1 METATMSHSNII
13 CRGVSARRVLVALA
27 ALACM
32 AGTASAATP
41 GITANAGGAST
52 FNLVASQGF
61 SSQPDGVQIYSWGY
75 GCANTATF
83 TPPAFAAVGFC
94 PYMQLPGPTL
104 VVPEGATVTVTLTN
118 HLPKGAGN
126 TSIVFAGIPTLAAG
140 GAQGLLAMEATPGGS
155 VTYTLNTTGK
165 AGTHAYYSGTQ
176 PDLQIEMGM
185 YGAIVVIPT
194 TVQTGCVALGT
205 RLGGG
210 EEYRLAANAYD
221 HPATCYDREYL
232 FQFGEIDPRIHS
244 QAEAQVKAIA
254 ACPGA
259 TNATTGQPCPT
270 TLFVATEPYR
280 PSYYLINGRSMPDDM
295 DVDYAPNYPSQPYNG
310 NPHMHPLDQVLLRTI
325 GQGRWEHPFHEHA
338 NHVRILARDGN
349 LILAQN
355 TVGTETIPRLA
366 GLMMFTTDT
375 FPGQSFDGIF
385 YWSGKGLNWDLYGHT
400 PTSAASSATCTPDAN
415 GFYTAASGA
424 AAPTFDVAH
433 NFISGA
439 KNYGEWCADHNV
451 PLEAAPAG
459 QQVGAGG
466 PATLPDPLVA
476 SNGLWYN
483 GTPYLGQDAVIRSR
497 GPTPLPVGGA
507 LQNPQPESGI
517 AFMWHSHNEREI
529 TTDNVFPGGMLMMML
544 VDPPVWF
551 IDETL

>member
-1 METATMSHSNII
+1 MSHSNIMY
-13 CRGVSARRVLVALA
+13 RGGSARRVLVALA
-27 ALACM
+27 ALACV

-41 GITANAGGAST
+41 GITASAGGAST
-52 FNLVASQGF
+52 FNLVASQGY
-61 SSQPDGVQIYSWGY
+61 SSQPDGAQIYSWGY
-75 GCANTATF
+75 GCASTATF

-94 PYMQLPGPTL
+94 PTMQLPGPTL
-104 VVPEGATVTVTLTN
+104 VVPEGTAVTITLTN
-118 HLPKGAGN
+118 NLPTGAGN
-126 TSIVFAGIPTLAAG
+126 TSIVFAGIPVTSATG
-140 GAQGLLAMEATPGGS
+140 GVAGLLAQEATPGAAGA
-155 VTYTLNTTGK
+155 VTNTLNTTGK

-176 PDLQIEMGM
+176 PDLQIEMGLF
-185 YGAIVVIPT
+185 GAIVVIPT
-194 TVQTGCVALGT
+194 TVQTGCVGLGG

-210 EEYRLAANAYD
+210 EEYRLWADAYD

-232 FQFGEIDPRIHS
+232 FQFSEIDPRIHT

-254 ACPGA
+254 ACPAGG
-259 TNATTGQPCPT
+259 TNGITGQPCPAAK
-270 TLFVATEPYR
+270 LFVATEPYR
-280 PSYYLINGRSMPDDM
+280 PAYFLINGRSMPDDM
-295 DVDYAPNYPSQPYNG
+295 DADYAPNYPAQPYNG

-355 TVGTETIPRLA
+355 TVGTETTARLA

-385 YWSGKGLNWDLYGHT
+385 YWSGKGLNWDIYGHT
-400 PTSAASSATCTPDAN
+400 GSTGAASATCTPDAN
-415 GFYTAASGA
+415 GYYTNAVGA
-424 AAPTFDVAH
+424 APPTFDAGH
-433 NFISGA
+433 NFVSGA
-439 KNYGEWCADHNV
+439 RNYGEWCADHNH
-451 PLEAAPAG
+451 PLEAAPVG
-459 QQVGAGG
+459 QVAAGG

-476 SNGLWYN
+476 TNGLWYN
-483 GTPYLGQDAVIRSR
+483 GTPYLGPDAVVRSR

-507 LQNPQPESGI
+507 LQNPLPESGI